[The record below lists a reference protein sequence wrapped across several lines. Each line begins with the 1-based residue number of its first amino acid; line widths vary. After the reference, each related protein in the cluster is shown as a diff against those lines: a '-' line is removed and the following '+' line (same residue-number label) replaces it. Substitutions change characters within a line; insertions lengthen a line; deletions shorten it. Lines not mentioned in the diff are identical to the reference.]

1 MKNKSVRETK
11 KRSLSNHVGSRWYRA
26 PEISVVEK
34 QYDYASDMWS
44 IGCTIYEL
52 LNVSTIK
59 PTQTFKNKDE

>member
-1 MKNKSVRETK
+1 MRVTK